1 MSLPETALAPAL
13 ARALSL
19 HQPDIGL
26 RVETAA
32 DLEFQVA
39 LYTSVRW
46 EELAPVDWPEAA
58 KRDFLAQQARLQH
71 AHYLEHY
78 AGAELLVITAPAAS
92 AAADG
97 SDTEDSWIDA
107 TAPAR
112 RCIGRI
118 YLRSGSTEV
127 RLMDV
132 ALFPPYRGQGLGRCL
147 IEALQSEA
155 AARGLDVTLHVEP
168 TNPAQRLYQRLGFT
182 LIEQRGV
189 YDFLGWSPDQRRT

>member
-1 MSLPETALAPAL
+1 MSLPQAALAPAL

-19 HQPDIGL
+19 NHAGIGL

-32 DLEFQVA
+32 DLDFQVA

-46 EELAPVDWPEAA
+46 EELAPVEWPELV

-78 AGAELLVITAPAAS
+78 SGAELLVITAPVAS

-97 SDTEDSWIDA
+97 GDA
-107 TAPAR
+107 GTLWLDAAAPER
-112 RCIGRI
+112 QCIGRI
-118 YLRSGSTEV
+118 YLRSGRTEV
-127 RLMDV
+127 RLMDI
-132 ALFPPYRGQGLGRCL
+132 ALFPPYRGQGIGRCL
-147 IEALQSEA
+147 IETLQA
-155 AARGLDVTLHVEP
+155 QGQARGLDITLHVEP
-168 TNPAQRLYQRLGFT
+168 NNPAQRLYQRLGFT

-189 YDFLGWSPDQRRT
+189 YDFLGYTPPHR